1 MRSVRVK
8 PDRRQ
13 GATGTSP
20 PASLNLPLVLPPAP
34 QSTGPLSDDDLIE
47 VPYKPKS
54 PEIIDLDLYESPE
67 SPQSAKKKK
76 LDILKRG
83 GLEVTTVHG
92 PGSWPV
98 LNPAFQQEIINRAQY
113 LQAYGVQLNGMSP
126 PKVVQGKSIYGSSS
140 PEKTVYGNPKDPFM
154 PPPHVLQGVAPRK
167 VTCAQRTPSADVLDL
182 TIKPTVEIMKVP
194 GIIDQPQNLTSKK
207 MPCVNNETRQINPA
221 LEITLVAKNKPPR
234 IPQKRSAT
242 GKFMSNKSPMYAGS
256 GIQNVQAI
264 SSRNQSTPTKNNAN
278 HHSAASSLVI
288 PNYQVSA
295 SSVMGNVSPVQNNS
309 IGTNITSSL
318 LQGAGGTILSMA
330 SSAAK
335 SPSGMG
341 AIPFTPLLDN
351 PLYMNALYSLT
362 GFSDQHQMALYKELF
377 ANRLS
382 GFPGTLAPPGVIAT
396 PTSKS

>member
-1 MRSVRVK
+1 M
-8 PDRRQ
+8 
-13 GATGTSP
+13 
-20 PASLNLPLVLPPAP
+20 LPPAP
-34 QSTGPLSDDDLIE
+34 QSMGPLSDDDLIE

-83 GLEVTTVHG
+83 GLEVTTVPG
-92 PGSWPV
+92 AGSWPG
-98 LNPAFQQEIINRAQY
+98 LNPVFQQEILNRAQY
-113 LQAYGVQLNGMSP
+113 LQVYGVQLNGMSP

-167 VTCAQRTPSADVLDL
+167 ITCAQRTLSADVLDL
-182 TIKPTVEIMKVP
+182 TTKPTVEIMKVP

-207 MPCVNNETRQINPA
+207 LPCVNNETRQINPA

-242 GKFMSNKSPMYAGS
+242 GKFMSNKSPTTYTGS
-256 GIQNVQAI
+256 TVPNIPTIPA
-264 SSRNQSTPTKNNAN
+264 RNQSTPNKSNTN

-295 SSVMGNVSPVQNNS
+295 SSVLGNVSPVQNNS

-335 SPSGMG
+335 SPPSLGG
-341 AIPFTPLLDN
+341 IPFTPLLEN
-351 PLYMNALYSLT
+351 PLYMSALYSLT

-382 GFPGTLAPPGVIAT
+382 GFPGTLTPPGVIAT